1 MFKKFVHQFHS
12 LNVTFGNIAKVRM
25 THFNISAGGKPAEI
39 KIIIIIII
47 IIINLF
53 HVEEHKNLQ

>member
-1 MFKKFVHQFHS
+1 
-12 LNVTFGNIAKVRM
+12 M

-47 IIINLF
+47 NLF
-53 HVEEHKNLQ
+53 HVDEYKNLQ